1 MMMRGG
7 PRPPKDSGE
16 TPDVPVNWRR
26 MFAYLRPYWRLMLLA
41 FLALVVS
48 SGLSLVFP
56 AVIQRVVDSVLVA
69 HDMQLLDQI
78 TLILLI
84 VFVIRSLSSLVET
97 YFVNYVGEKVVVDM
111 RLELYSHLQ
120 MLSLGFYSKRRVGEL
135 VSRLSS
141 DVTMI
146 RSGLTNNVNTL
157 LQQILIVIGSV
168 IVMLALN
175 WRLTLFVLVLA
186 PLIGG
191 LGAVFGRIM
200 RRSSTAVQDELAG
213 ALTVASEVLQSIRE
227 VKSFGREPYEEERFG
242 GAVGRAFQISLSILR
257 LRSILG
263 HAGRL
268 HRLRRHGGDPM
279 VRRARGARR
288 TADRRRT
295 DRLPDLRR
303 EHRRKPRLAADAV
316 HVVRAGVRRDQAR
329 VRNPRHPAGNHRRA
343 PDAQTFGR
351 VEGGSRRKRV
361 VQLRRA
367 TGSPARHQPDIAPG
381 EMWRWS
387 SERRRQRARSST

>member
-1 MMMRGG
+1 MRMMMRGG

-263 HAGRL
+263 SLVGFIGFAGMAVILWFGGREALEGRL
-268 HRLRRHGGDPM
+268 TGGELIAFLIYG
-279 VRRARGARR
+279 VSIAGSLASLLTLYTSFEQAFGATKRVFEIL
-288 TADRRRT
+288 DIQPEIT
-295 DRLPDLRR
+295 DD
-303 EHRRKPRLAADAV
+303 
-316 HVVRAGVRRDQAR
+316 
-329 VRNPRHPAGNHRRA
+329 A
-343 PDAQTFGR
+343 PDAQDLRAGR
-351 VEGGSRRKRV
+351 GAVAHVRKRRSATTRGRKSCTTSTSTSRRAKCG
-361 VQLRRA
+361 
-367 TGSPARHQPDIAPG
+367 TGRP
-381 EMWRWS
+381 
-387 SERRRQRARSST
+387 